1 MGRTLD
7 MSRKSHAKH
16 ADFVFLPLGGVGEIG
31 MNLYLYGYGREGAR
45 EWLIVDMGVTF
56 GSEAEPGI
64 DVILPDISFIEEE
77 RNNIA
82 ALLLTHAHEDHFGA
96 VADLWPALAGIPVYA
111 TPFTAEMLKSKLFE
125 LGLVNGFP
133 LQVIP
138 LGDRRTIGPFDI
150 ELISMSHSIPEPS
163 AVVIRTPLGAAL
175 HTGDWK
181 LDDNPLTSAP
191 TDVARL
197 KALGDDG
204 VSALICDSTNAI
216 RDGVSPSEADVAAVL
231 ARLIR
236 EAPKR
241 VAVTTF
247 ASNVARIGSVAKA
260 ARAAGRELVV
270 VGRAMLRVIEA
281 AQATGYLPQNLH
293 FHDETAFDRLPSH
306 KVVALCTG
314 SQGEPRAAMARIAQD
329 EHPNV
334 ELDEGDWVIFSS
346 RTIPGNEKA
355 VSRVQNALS
364 DLGVEVITD
373 QDAPVHV
380 SGHPR
385 RGELEQLYHWV
396 KPTTAIPMHG
406 EGRHLE
412 AHAKLAE
419 KLGVKTVVRARNGT
433 MVRLIPEPAQIID
446 DVPVGRL
453 YRDGMILTRADH
465 GQVRERR
472 KLSFVGSVA
481 VSVVLSDKG
490 VLLAEPEIALTGL
503 PSADSEGTPFAEI
516 AREAVVGTIDS
527 IPRPKRK
534 DQALVSDA
542 VRRSVRAA
550 VNQSWGK
557 KPMCS
562 VLLTV
567 L

>member
-1 MGRTLD
+1 
-7 MSRKSHAKH
+7 MSRKSHDQG

-45 EWLIVDMGVTF
+45 DWLIVDMGVTF
-56 GSEAEPGI
+56 GGEAEPGI
-64 DVILPDISFIEEE
+64 DVILPDIRFIEEE
-77 RNNIA
+77 RANIA
-82 ALLLTHAHEDHFGA
+82 GLLLTHAHEDHFGA
-96 VADLWPALAGIPVYA
+96 VVDLWPLLAGVPVYA
-111 TPFTAEMLKSKLFE
+111 TPFTAEMLKSKLAE
-125 LGLVNGFP
+125 IGLVNGFP
-133 LQVIP
+133 LQIIP
-138 LGDRRTIGPFDI
+138 LGDRRTIGPFDV
-150 ELISMSHSIPEPS
+150 ELINMSHSIPEPS
-163 AVVIRTPLGAAL
+163 AVVIRSPLGAAL

-191 TDVARL
+191 TDAVRL

-204 VSALICDSTNAI
+204 ISALICDSTNAV
-216 RDGVSPSEADVAAVL
+216 RDGVSPSEADVAATL

-241 VAVTTF
+241 VAVSAF

-260 ARAAGRELVV
+260 ARSANRELVV

-281 AQATGYLPQNLH
+281 AQATGYLDPNLH
-293 FHDETAFDRLPSH
+293 FHEETAFAKLPPR

-314 SQGEPRAAMARIAQD
+314 SQGEPRAAMARIAQG

-334 ELDEGDWVIFSS
+334 KLEEGDQVIFSS

-355 VSRVQNALS
+355 VSRVQNALA

-385 RGELEQLYHWV
+385 RGELEQLYNWV
-396 KPTTAIPMHG
+396 KPSAAVPMHG

-419 KLGVKTVVRARNGT
+419 RLGVKHVVRARNGT
-433 MVRLIPEPAQIID
+433 MVRLLPGPARIID
-446 DVPVGRL
+446 EVPVGRL
-453 YRDGMILTRADH
+453 YRDGMILTRADD

-472 KLSFVGSVA
+472 KLSFAGSVA
-481 VSVVLSDKG
+481 VSLVLSDKG

-503 PSADSEGTPFAEI
+503 PAADNQGTPFAEI
-516 AREAVVGTIDS
+516 AREAVIGTIES

-534 DQALVSDA
+534 DEALVSEA

-550 VNQSWGK
+550 VNQAWGK
-557 KPMCS
+557 KPVCS